1 MNLHWIRIITITT
14 FIQAFEHAECCSI
27 FTVVKTFKKKFY
39 VFLGIYHKNFY
50 QIPHWT
56 CKNLWKCSMNMWK
69 SENLLGR
76 KILLKF
82 CPKSIFFKWTAS
94 RQIFIYG
101 VRLMCFF
108 VAYCIWIE
116 LYILNSFL
124 KTFLQVCRSSMWS
137 KGNVLHYDTEM

>member
-1 MNLHWIRIITITT
+1 MLQYFH
-14 FIQAFEHAECCSI
+14 SI
-27 FTVVKTFKKKFY
+27 KNFFKKIY

-82 CPKSIFFKWTAS
+82 CPKSILFKMNCKPSNTH
-94 RQIFIYG
+94 I
-101 VRLMCFF
+101 
-108 VAYCIWIE
+108 
-116 LYILNSFL
+116 
-124 KTFLQVCRSSMWS
+124 WS
-137 KGNVLHYDTEM
+137 KVNVFFCCLLYLNWTLHIKQLLENFSASVQKYYVEQRECITLWYRNVS